1 MIPAVR
7 TAETPTMSRKQPPR
21 VRAALVHLAICALIA
36 AMVFLPIY
44 LYWYPGALFGA
55 AGGRDLFVL
64 IVSVDVTLG
73 PLITLIIFNPARK
86 KPKELVLDLT
96 VIAVIQLAALAYGTW
111 VLYESR
117 PAYIAFVKDRYEL
130 VRANGFPEGELE
142 KAPKEY
148 QSLPLAGPRLVGV
161 TLPTDPQERERL
173 LSASLQGVD
182 AQYFPRYYAPYDAV
196 RDQVKAAAMPIS
208 RLRKINPAK
217 AAEVDRAIASMG
229 KKEEELRFLPL
240 RAGKQDVAV
249 LVDAK
254 TGDVL
259 GYAALDPWGT

>member
-1 MIPAVR
+1 
-7 TAETPTMSRKQPPR
+7 MSRKLPPR
-21 VRAALVHLAICALIA
+21 VRAALIHLAICAFIA
-36 AMVFLPIY
+36 AMVFLAIY

-73 PLITLIIFNPARK
+73 PLITLIIFNPAK
-86 KPKELVLDLT
+86 KELVFDLA
-96 VIAVIQLAALAYGTW
+96 VIAVIQLAALAYGVW

-148 QSLPLAGPRLVGV
+148 QALSITGPRLVGV
-161 TLPTDPQERERL
+161 RLPKDPVERERL

-208 RLRKINPAK
+208 KLRTLNPGKGAQ
-217 AAEVDRAIASMG
+217 VDRAIESAG
-229 KKEEELRFLPL
+229 RAEADLRYLPL

-249 LVDAK
+249 LLDAK

-259 GYAALDPWGT
+259 GYAALDPWGS